1 MSELTD
7 RYVAATLRTIPEKQ
21 RADIEAELRA
31 SIADAI
37 DARADGGEVADQA
50 ERGVLTDLG
59 DPDRL
64 AAGYSGQPSYLVG
77 PDHFFTYKRLL
88 GVLILTVIPIVGVVV
103 LVAQVMAGAGLGE
116 VIGTVVTT
124 TITLAVHI
132 CFWTTLVFH
141 MIERYGGVAE
151 TDWTLDSLPAATD
164 KGETSL
170 GEMIASVAFLS
181 VMIAVL
187 ALSASVS
194 PVTDAQGS
202 MVPFFNPDLWSFW
215 MPYFIVI
222 LGADIVFEVIKYRTG
237 RWTWPLASVNLVLN
251 LAFAV
256 PAIYLLGSDQ
266 MINPAFFIEMGW
278 GDGPVATDLSIRL
291 VIAGIAVV
299 TAWDV
304 FSGFRKAW
312 LRRRG

>member
-21 RADIEAELRA
+21 RTDIEAELRG

-37 DARADGGEVADQA
+37 DARSEMGEDTAEA
-50 ERGVLTDLG
+50 ERGALSELG

-64 AAGYSGQPSYLVG
+64 AAGYAGRPAYLIG
-77 PDHFFTYKRLL
+77 PDLFFTYKRLL
-88 GVLILTVIPIVGVVV
+88 VVLLFTVVPIVVIVTVFGMV
-103 LVAQVMAGAGLGE
+103 LGGE
-116 VIGTVVTT
+116 DVGQIVLSAWMTA
-124 TITLAVHI
+124 ITLSVHI
-132 CFWTTLVFH
+132 GAWTTLVFYL
-141 MIERYGGVAE
+141 IERYGGME
-151 TDWTLDSLPAATD
+151 TADWSLESLPAAT
-164 KGETSL
+164 ETGDAKL

-194 PVTDAQGS
+194 PVTNAQGS

-215 MPYFIVI
+215 LPYFIVI
-222 LGADIVFEVIKYRTG
+222 LAAEIVFEVVRFRVG

-256 PAIYLLGSDQ
+256 PAIYLLSTDQ
-266 MINPAFFIEMGW
+266 LINPAFFTEMGW
-278 GDGPVATDLSIRL
+278 GDGPISTDLTIRL
-291 VIAGIAVV
+291 VIAGIAGV
-299 TAWDV
+299 TLWDAY
-304 FSGFRKAW
+304 SGFRNAW
-312 LRRRG
+312 RRRRG